1 MLSELKKLIAEQVGG
16 DNFEFSPTVVK
27 NRGHFATNAAFL
39 AAKRDKIAPIEA
51 AERIRKALLEKQ
63 PAMFSKIEVV
73 MPGFINFWMSA
84 DAIQEEFKEI
94 IKSKDKWG
102 RLKNKPEGTVVID
115 YSSPNIAKPM
125 HVGHLRN
132 TIIGDAI
139 ANIYE
144 FLGYEVIR
152 WNYLGDWGTQFGKLV
167 AAYRLWG
174 DKKEVEDHPISALVA
189 LYIRFHKEMESN
201 PELGK
206 VGQEEFRKLE
216 EGDKE
221 NERLWKWFKKES
233 LVEFNKTYRTLGVK
247 FDISIAESFFLKDL
261 KPLIVRLLAEGI
273 AKKGEGESLII
284 PLEKYNLPPAL
295 IQKSD
300 GATLYFTRDIA
311 SLEYR
316 FKKYKPLSI
325 LYVVANQQALH
336 FEQLF
341 AVADILGIKE
351 KTNLVHIK
359 YGMVLGEDAKKFA
372 TREGKVVL
380 AEEMIG
386 KSVKF
391 AREIID
397 RKNPDF
403 SERDKKSIAE
413 AVGIGALKYNDLSQN
428 RLSDITFNWE
438 KMLNLE
444 GNSAPYLQYTYVRL
458 KSILRKTKPGKFNPK
473 FLAKDADL
481 ELILKLSEF
490 PEAVKK
496 AGDMNSPHY
505 LANYLYDLSKNVN
518 YFYQIEPILKSGKD
532 VRAARIGLIRS
543 VAGTIKTGLS
553 LLGIK
558 TVEKM

>member
-1 MLSELKKLIAEQVGG
+1 MLSDLKKLIAEQAGG
-16 DNFEFSPTVVK
+16 DNFDFLPTDIK
-27 NRGHFATNAAFL
+27 NRGHFTTNAAFL
-39 AAKRDKIAPIEA
+39 AAKKDKMPPIEA
-51 AERIRKALLEKQ
+51 AERIKKALLEKQ
-63 PAMFSKIEVV
+63 PALFSKIEVV
-73 MPGFINFWMSA
+73 APGFINFWMSME
-84 DAIQEEFKEI
+84 AIQNEFKEI
-94 IKSKDKWG
+94 VKSKDKWG
-102 RLKNKPEGTVVID
+102 KLKIKPKGTVVID

-144 FLGYEVIR
+144 FLGHKVVR

-174 DKKEVEDHPISALVA
+174 NKKEVEDHPISALVA
-189 LYIRFHKEMESN
+189 LYIRFHKEMETN
-201 PELGK
+201 PDLGK
-206 VGQEEFRKLE
+206 MGQEEFRKLE

-233 LVEFNKTYRTLGVK
+233 LVEFSKTYQTLGVK
-247 FDISIAESFFLKDL
+247 FDISIGESFFLKDL
-261 KPLIVRLLAEGI
+261 KPLIACLLVEGI
-273 AKKGEGESLII
+273 AEKGEGGSLII
-284 PLEKYNLPPAL
+284 SLEKYNLPPAL

-316 FKKYKPLSI
+316 VKKYKPAAI

-341 AVADILGIKE
+341 AVAEILGITE
-351 KTNLVHIK
+351 KTNLTHIK

-380 AEEMIG
+380 AEEMID

-391 AREIID
+391 AREIIEH
-397 RKNPDF
+397 KNPDF
-403 SERDKKSIAE
+403 SEREKKSIAE
-413 AVGIGALKYNDLSQN
+413 AVGMGALKYNDLSQN

-444 GNSAPYLQYTYVRL
+444 GNSAPYLQYTYARL
-458 KSILRKTKPGKFNPK
+458 KSILRKTKPEKFSSK
-473 FLAKDADL
+473 FLVKEADL

-490 PEAVKK
+490 PEVVKK
-496 AGDMNSPHY
+496 AGDTYSPHY
-505 LANYLYDLSKNVN
+505 LANYLYDLSKTFNH
-518 YFYQIEPILKSGKD
+518 YYQTEPILKSEKD
-532 VRAARIGLIRS
+532 LRAARVGLIRS

>member
-1 MLSELKKLIAEQVGG
+1 MLSELKKLIAEQAGG
-16 DNFEFSPTVVK
+16 DSFEISPADIK

-39 AAKRDKIAPIEA
+39 VAKNDKIAPIEA
-51 AERIRKALLEKQ
+51 AQRIKKALLEKR
-63 PAMFSKIEVV
+63 PALFSKIEVV
-73 MPGFINFWMSA
+73 APGFINLTMSPS
-84 DAIQEEFKEI
+84 AIQKEFKEI
-94 IKSKDKWG
+94 LKKKDKWG
-102 RLKNKPEGTVVID
+102 KLKVKPKGNVIID
-115 YSSPNIAKPM
+115 FSSPNIAKPM

-132 TIIGDAI
+132 TIIGDALS
-139 ANIYE
+139 NVYE
-144 FLGYEVIR
+144 FLGYKTIR

-174 DKKEVEDHPISALVA
+174 SKKEVEDHPISALVG
-189 LYIRFHKEMESN
+189 LYIRFHKEMETN

-206 VGQEEFRKLE
+206 MGQEEFKKLE

-247 FDISIAESFFLKDL
+247 FDISIGESFFLKDL
-261 KPLIVRLLAEGI
+261 KPLIARLLAQGV

-316 FKKYKPLSI
+316 FKKYKPFSI

-341 AVADILGIKE
+341 AVAEILGIKE
-351 KTNLVHIK
+351 KTNLTHIK

-380 AEEMIG
+380 AEEMIV
-386 KSVKF
+386 KSVKL
-391 AREIID
+391 AREIIEN
-397 RKNPDF
+397 KNPDF
-403 SERDKKSIAE
+403 SEKEKKLIAE
-413 AVGIGALKYNDLSQN
+413 AVGMGALKYNDLSQN
-428 RLSDITFNWE
+428 RLSDIAFNWE

-458 KSILRKTKPGKFNPK
+458 KSILRKAKSKKFDPK
-473 FLAKDADL
+473 FLVKDADL

-490 PEAVKK
+490 PEVVKK
-496 AGDMNSPHY
+496 AGDMHSPHY
-505 LANYLYDLSKNVN
+505 LANYLYDLSKTVN
-518 YFYQIEPILKSGKD
+518 YFYQIEPILKSEKNIME
-532 VRAARIGLIRS
+532 ARIGLIRS